1 MHITTINHPSEAM
14 PTHMERTSVPRSLL
28 PVGLLSL
35 RNNNKAPETGG
46 WSGCVALACV
56 GVCVV
61 RPFPGG
67 RHSHAARRAGRD
79 RGASGRACAGSY
91 NIQKPMTDS
100 KVGWCSVL

>member
-1 MHITTINHPSEAM
+1 MFDKRYQQVHRSFFTVKHFPNSVDAAM
-14 PTHMERTSVPRSLL
+14 P
-28 PVGLLSL
+28 
-35 RNNNKAPETGG
+35 NKAPETGG

-67 RHSHAARRAGRD
+67 RLSHAARRAGRD